1 MYFQSFVKP
10 DVQGVAL
17 QR

>member
-1 MYFQSFVKP
+1 MYFHSFVKP